1 MIGDVLHRGP
11 KKVRN
16 LGLVEPH
23 LALTIASTSRL
34 QDGSALFAISAD
46 ESSFFSVLTFQ
57 TKVYLFATDSP
68 YVGYVLHKKFLHQTT
83 RVHVVEICVNDDLK
97 RTRELTM
104 LQGVDDRLPNNK
116 CQLNRHGV
124 TQLPHSLGP

>member
-1 MIGDVLHRGP
+1 MR
-11 KKVRN
+11 
-16 LGLVEPH
+16 
-23 LALTIASTSRL
+23 
-34 QDGSALFAISAD
+34 SALFAISAD
-46 ESSFFSVLTFQ
+46 ESSFFSVLPFQ